1 MIKIH
6 AKSPKNFNKIHKF
19 IAADNCT
26 IVHIV
31 LKYMLNEKR
40 RDIKH

>member
-1 MIKIH
+1 MT
-6 AKSPKNFNKIHKF
+6 KNHVHTNRRRIRLFNS
-19 IAADNCT
+19 DLVLCT

-31 LKYMLNEKR
+31 LKYMLKEKR